1 MARATTQHP
10 RRRRLVRRLVVGFS
24 AAAIA
29 TALSTGTVGA
39 AHTLGT
45 LDCGSAGVFEVEGV
59 KPAGPPFDVPPPWS
73 GIYLLEGT
81 TQVFRAF
88 SNSHFGT
95 VMTPAERS
103 PRPLITCTLTSEGPM
118 FETPWT
124 LVGMLG
130 P

>member
-1 MARATTQHP
+1 MRAQRHARPAGASI
-10 RRRRLVRRLVVGFS
+10 LV
-24 AAAIA
+24 AAILLA
-29 TALSTGTVGA
+29 VAAGGVSA

-45 LDCGSAGVFEVEGV
+45 LDCGDAGVFEVEGV

-73 GIYLLEGT
+73 GIFLLEGT
-81 TQVFRAF
+81 TTVFRAF

-95 VMTPAERS
+95 HMTPLDHAR
-103 PRPLITCTLTSEGPM
+103 RPFISCTLTSEGPM

-124 LVGMLG
+124 LVGVLL

>member
-1 MARATTQHP
+1 M
-10 RRRRLVRRLVVGFS
+10 
-24 AAAIA
+24 AAIRSRSTA
-29 TALSTGTVGA
+29 PWRIAFIVAAVTALMAVSAGGVA
-39 AHTLGT
+39 ATHTFGT
-45 LDCGSAGVFEVEGV
+45 LDCGPAGVFEVEGV

-95 VMTPAERS
+95 TMTPATKP
-103 PRPLITCTLTSEGPM
+103 PRPLMSCTLTSEGPM

-124 LVGMLG
+124 LVGMLV